1 MATVT
6 LAAPARFER
15 RIRHSRFLAL
25 ATSVDDVAAAAAW
38 ITAQTDAA
46 ASHNG
51 WAYRVGD
58 ACRCSDDGEPA
69 GTAGRPILQAIDGQ
83 GLDHVGVLVSRW
95 FGGIKLGAGGLMR
108 AYGGTAAECLRTA
121 PRRSLR
127 LLITANVQAT
137 PAVLARLRGR
147 LARFEATLDATA
159 RSGTALVLRLPAE
172 HLPALER
179 WLADQTRGQG
189 HCRTP

>member
-1 MATVT
+1 MSTT
-6 LAAPARFER
+6 LAAPARFEQ

-25 ATSVDDVAAAAAW
+25 ATSVDDIAAAAAW
-38 ITAQTDAA
+38 IGAQSDAA
-46 ASHNG
+46 ASHNC

-83 GLDHVGVLVSRW
+83 GLDRVAVLVARW
-95 FGGIKLGAGGLMR
+95 FGGIKLGAGGLVR

-121 PRRSLR
+121 PRQFLR
-127 LLITANVQAT
+127 VLITANVQAT
-137 PAVLARLRGR
+137 PAALARLRGR
-147 LARFEATLDATA
+147 LAQFEATLDLAA
-159 RSGTALVLRLPAE
+159 ISDTALALRLPAE

-189 HCRTP
+189 RCQTT